1 MGELFL
7 IYMAKVSGVLLLFY
21 GIYQVFLNRETFYK
35 HNRQFLIGGI
45 LGSFVL
51 PLIQIPRYIEISP
64 IAFNAV
70 SINPAPL
77 AEATVAP
84 FLDVPQILM
93 LIYLIGLTYFL
104 GQFFGQLINLF
115 SEYASGKKSRENGL
129 TYVQLAQG
137 KKPFSFFNTIFFT
150 PNGYTSHE
158 LNTILLHEEAHCR
171 QWHSLDVILGRI
183 VAIFLWFNPISWLYQ
198 RSISQNLEFMADEAA
213 SSEDALKTYQYT
225 LLKVSGV
232 PVAPALTNTFYNSLI
247 KKRIVM
253 LQQSKSQK
261 RNMLKYALILPA
273 LAFFMFSFNTKEIYI
288 TKPDANQEVQITDG
302 KSIEITIDSK
312 TTNKELEEIKK
323 DLAEKGVD
331 FSYTAV
337 RNEDGEIIDLELQVS
352 ADEEGKSISGS
363 SSFSND
369 GKPIDPVTMMID
381 KDKATMLFM
390 GEEHKHKHKN
400 KFVYRSKGETKSSE
414 GETIWVT
421 DEGDDHKRIEV
432 IKIGDGDEKE
442 VKIIVNG
449 EEVDEEEYEKMKGDD
464 KVIKKTIKIKKG
476 KGDKEEK
483 NVFIIKD
490 SDDDHDI
497 EVIEGD
503 GSGFMFIDTDG
514 DGEAP
519 MIMIDGK
526 ESTKKDLK
534 ALGPKNIATMEIL
547 KGNAAE
553 KKYGKDAKNGVIE
566 ITTKKE

>member
-1 MGELFL
+1 MGEIVLMYAL
-7 IYMAKVSGVLLLFY
+7 KVSGILLLFY
-21 GIYQVFLNRETFYK
+21 GIYQVFLMRETFYK
-35 HNRQFLIGGI
+35 HNRQFLIAGI
-45 LGSFVL
+45 FASLVL
-51 PLIQIPRYIEISP
+51 PFIQIPRYIEISP
-64 IAFNAV
+64 IALNTSRIGTSSAV
-70 SINPAPL
+70 GSPDV
-77 AEATVAP
+77 AT
-84 FLDVPQILM
+84 LDFPQIL
-93 LIYLIGLTYFL
+93 LLVYLIGLTYFL

-115 SEYASGKKSRENGL
+115 SEYAGGKKSKENGL
-129 TYVQLAQG
+129 TYVQLAKG

-150 PNGYTSHE
+150 PNGYTSQE

-171 QWHSLDVILGRI
+171 QWHSMDVLLGRL

-213 SSEDALKTYQYT
+213 SSDNALKTYQYT

-288 TKPDANQEVQITDG
+288 TKPDANQEVQLTDG
-302 KSIEITIDSK
+302 KSIEITIESE
-312 TTNKELEEIKK
+312 TTNEELEEIKK
-323 DLAEKGVD
+323 DLADEGID

-352 ADEEGKSISGS
+352 SDEEGKSMSGS

-369 GKPIDPVTMMID
+369 GKPIDPVTMMIN

-390 GEEHKHKHKN
+390 GDKHKN
-400 KFVYRSKGETKSSE
+400 RFVHSSE
-414 GETIWVT
+414 DESIWIT
-421 DEGDDHKRIEV
+421 DEGEEHKRIEI
-432 IKIGDGDEKE
+432 IKMGDGDEKE

-464 KVIKKTIKIKKG
+464 KVIKKTIKINKS
-476 KGDKEEK
+476 KGDKGSK
-483 NVFIIKD
+483 NVFIMKD

-497 EVIEGD
+497 EVIEDD
-503 GSGFMFIDTDG
+503 GSGFMFLDMDG
-514 DGEAP
+514 DGEEP
-519 MIMIDGK
+519 MYLIDGK
-526 ESTKKDLK
+526 KSTKEDVKK
-534 ALGPKNIATMEIL
+534 LGTKNIATINVL
-547 KGNAAE
+547 KGESAE
-553 KKYGKDAKNGVIE
+553 KKYGKDAKHGVVE
-566 ITTKKE
+566 ITTQKKKD

>member
-7 IYMAKVSGVLLLFY
+7 MYALKVSGILLLFY
-21 GIYQVFLNRETFYK
+21 GIYQVFLMRETFYK
-35 HNRQFLIGGI
+35 HNRQFLIAGI
-45 LGSFVL
+45 FASFVL
-51 PLIQIPRYIEISP
+51 PLIHIPRYIE
-64 IAFNAV
+64 V
-70 SINPAPL
+70 SPL
-77 AEATVAP
+77 AINTAEITTVSAVEAPVTA
-84 FLDVPQILM
+84 FLDLPQILFF
-93 LIYLIGLTYFL
+93 IYLMGLVYFL
-104 GQFFGQLINLF
+104 GQFFGQLIHLF
-115 SEYASGKKSRENGL
+115 SEYAGGKKSKQDGL
-129 TYVQLAQG
+129 TYVQLAKG

-150 PNGYTSHE
+150 PNGYTSQE
-158 LNTILLHEEAHCR
+158 LDTILLHEEAHCR
-171 QWHSLDVILGRI
+171 QWHSLDVLLGRL

-198 RSISQNLEFMADEAA
+198 RSISQNLEFMADEVA
-213 SSEDALKTYQYT
+213 SSENALKTYQYT

-232 PVAPALTNTFYNSLI
+232 HVAPALTNTFYNSLI

-288 TKPDANQEVQITDG
+288 TKPEANQEVQISDG

-312 TTNKELEEIKK
+312 TTNDELKEIKK

-337 RNEDGEIIDLELQVS
+337 RNEDGEIIDLELHVS
-352 ADEEGKSISGS
+352 SEEEGNSISGS

-390 GEEHKHKHKN
+390 GEEHKN
-400 KFVYRSKGETKSSE
+400 KFVHRSE

-432 IKIGDGDEKE
+432 IKMGDGDEKE

-449 EEVDEEEYEKMKGDD
+449 EEVDEEEYEEMKGDD
-464 KVIKKTIKIKKG
+464 KVIKKTIKIVKG
-476 KGDKEEK
+476 KGEKEEK
-483 NVFIIKD
+483 KEKKERNVFIIKD

-503 GSGFMFIDTDG
+503 GSGFMFLDMDG
-514 DGEAP
+514 NGEEP
-519 MIMIDGK
+519 MYLIDGK
-526 ESTKKDLK
+526 KSTKEDVKK
-534 ALGPKNIATMEIL
+534 LGTKNIATIDVL
-547 KGNAAE
+547 KGESAE
-553 KKYGKDAKNGVIE
+553 KKYGKDAKHGVVE
-566 ITTKKE
+566 ITTQKKKD